1 MADILAFPVEPDLG
15 AMSAEELKEL
25 LEAVRAQL
33 AALDAQEPED
43 MMSEAYET
51 WGERHE
57 ALEDLADDILERLES
72 E

>member
-25 LEAVRAQL
+25 LEAVRAQF

-43 MMSEAYET
+43 MMSEAYEA

-57 ALEDLADDILERLES
+57 ALEDLADDILERLEG